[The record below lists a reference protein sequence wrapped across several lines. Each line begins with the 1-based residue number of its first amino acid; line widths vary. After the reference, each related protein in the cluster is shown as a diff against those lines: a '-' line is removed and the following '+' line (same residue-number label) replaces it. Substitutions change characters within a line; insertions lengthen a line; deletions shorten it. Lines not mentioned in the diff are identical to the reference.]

1 MKFKRSVP
9 FRKIYVSDIGFKA
22 DDDAKRIA
30 IIDFATNVR
39 DRGKDIYH
47 PDGIENV
54 EEYKAN
60 PVVLLNHDWYN
71 LPIGQSLDLDISP
84 ERLRSKVGFDDD
96 ERSVTVYRKLKSR
109 TMRTGSI
116 GYDPVVTE
124 YDPKLD
130 AYHLWRTR
138 LYELSV
144 VTIPMNPTALVQFV
158 KSLGLEMA
166 GKGVIPHQKHEM
178 MDVDADWDASA
189 EVKKADVED
198 LKKMCA
204 FVMGEGDK
212 KSDYKLPHHTAEGY
226 KTVWKGVAAAMA
238 AVLGARGGVDVP
250 ADDRKGVYNHLAKH
264 YEEFDK
270 EPPDMMK
277 GFDVRHPDIQL
288 VTFKNDELFH
298 HEIAVIAERL
308 TGFHGDTKTV
318 ESLIRHHVKEGRVL
332 SARNRELV
340 DNCIEALQALLQAA
354 DGEKSVSPDALK
366 ALLQH
371 RGNGSHPLA
380 ELLSVR

>member
-1 MKFKRSVP
+1 MKLKKVP
-9 FRKIYVSDIGFKA
+9 FRKIYVSELGFKA
-22 DDDAKRIA
+22 DDDAKRTA

-39 DRGKDIYH
+39 DRGKDIFH
-47 PDGIENV
+47 PEGVENV

-71 LPIGQSLDLDISP
+71 LPIGQSLDLEITP

-109 TMRTGSI
+109 SMRTGSI

-130 AYHLWRTR
+130 AYHLWKTK

-144 VTIPMNPTALVQFV
+144 VTIPMNPTALVQFI
-158 KSLGLEMA
+158 KMLGVEA
-166 GKGVIPHQKHEM
+166 DKGIIPHQKHDM
-178 MDVDADWDASA
+178 MDVDADWDAAA

-204 FVMGEGDK
+204 YFMGDGEK
-212 KSDYKLPHHTAEGY
+212 KSDYKLPHHVAEGY

-238 AVLGARGGVDVP
+238 ALMGARGGVDVP
-250 ADDRKGVYNHLAKH
+250 ESDREGVHAHLAKH
-264 YEEFDK
+264 YVEFDK
-270 EPPDMMK
+270 EPPEMK
-277 GFDVRHPDIQL
+277 SGFDFAKPNIQL

-298 HEIAVIAERL
+298 HEVSVIAARL
-308 TGFHGDTKTV
+308 QGFHGDAKTV

-332 SARNRELV
+332 SAHNRELV
-340 DNCIEALQALLQAA
+340 NSCIEALQALLQAA
-354 DGEKSVSPDALK
+354 DGDKAGTPDALK
-366 ALLQH
+366 ALLQ
-371 RGNGSHPLA
+371 RSNGNPLNH
-380 ELLSVR
+380 LLEGAMK